1 MFEPTFVCWKFL
13 FEQTKLKLG
22 VTEQD
27 EGLTPDL
34 TIEDVPLYE
43 TIVQG
48 RADY

>member
-1 MFEPTFVCWKFL
+1 MFEPTFVWWRFL
-13 FEQTKLKLG
+13 FDKTKMRLG